1 MGQPSIQKHHFDGP
15 VLLCTALALGPHL
28 GGALR
33 SVVREK
39 SAGSSRSSR
48 RDLRPD
54 FRRVAPRR
62 AATPLAPNCPKMR
75 AIDRSRPRHFFE
87 TKRSPTFFFSA
98 PTFFGKNLPRQ
109 HFFLKICFCATAAA
123 VRSELEKHYRFRVKI
138 EKFSRRLRRRESY
151 MYSRRVEAKKRS
163 PGKKTARYRRRD
175 ASNADSNDSNAHCA
189 TDCGSDRRVPPT
201 AS

>member
-62 AATPLAPNCPKMR
+62 AATPLAPNGPKMR

-109 HFFLKICFCATAAA
+109 HFFLMIFLRKHLSKNVLLCAPPGSPEF
-123 VRSELEKHYRFRVKI
+123 VSLKKH
-138 EKFSRRLRRRESY
+138 
-151 MYSRRVEAKKRS
+151 
-163 PGKKTARYRRRD
+163 
-175 ASNADSNDSNAHCA
+175 ADSGTSFFHWD
-189 TDCGSDRRVPPT
+189 V
-201 AS
+201 

>member
-109 HFFLKICFCATAAA
+109 LFFSRFFLRYGRGAENKNTTD
-123 VRSELEKHYRFRVKI
+123 SESKSK
-138 EKFSRRLRRRESY
+138 KFSRRLRRRESY
-151 MYSRRVEAKKRS
+151 VFSTYIPAFPQFSSQNAPLFSKFS
-163 PGKKTARYRRRD
+163 PRALRARAGKKTPQTP
-175 ASNADSNDSNAHCA
+175 NNIPPPP
-189 TDCGSDRRVPPT
+189 RVC
-201 AS
+201 

>member
-1 MGQPSIQKHHFDGP
+1 MGEPSIRKHHFDGR
-15 VLLCTALALGPHL
+15 VLLCIALASGPDL
-28 GGALR
+28 GGVLR

-98 PTFFGKNLPRQ
+98 PKISARICRANI
-109 HFFLKICFCATAAA
+109 FFLMIFLRKHLSKNVLLCAPPGSPEF
-123 VRSELEKHYRFRVKI
+123 VSLKKH
-138 EKFSRRLRRRESY
+138 
-151 MYSRRVEAKKRS
+151 
-163 PGKKTARYRRRD
+163 
-175 ASNADSNDSNAHCA
+175 ADSGTSFFHW
-189 TDCGSDRRVPPT
+189 GV
-201 AS
+201 

>member
-62 AATPLAPNCPKMR
+62 AATPLAPNGPKMR

-109 HFFLKICFCATAAA
+109 LFFSRFFLRYGRGGEIGTRKTLPIQTQNRKFFLGAFGAENPTRIC
-123 VRSELEKHYRFRVKI
+123 VEKKKNEVLE
-138 EKFSRRLRRRESY
+138 RR
-151 MYSRRVEAKKRS
+151 
-163 PGKKTARYRRRD
+163 
-175 ASNADSNDSNAHCA
+175 
-189 TDCGSDRRVPPT
+189 
-201 AS
+201 